1 MMKIAQLLEC
11 NLDELVRFEALA
23 EDDDQTNKLEFD
35 NL

>member
-11 NLDELVRFEALA
+11 NLDELVRFEALV